1 MEWKVPLVSLS
12 FPLYVYVKKKARR
25 REKVAGN
32 LFLGGS
38 WGVNDTCF
46 TNKLESAEGRT
57 EIGNPALLWD
67 PSQFSFFYC
76 FIRSTDIFDY
86 TYIDAFGK
94 GKQLT
99 VKECEYLI
107 GHHVTEEFYGVVT
120 SKEVLQ
126 RMVGNL
132 LNLGKRW
139 VEDHLACKACGE
151 KGPEYTVCISS
162 TASSQYLSE
171 CFKKVSVTQGILKIL
186 YVTLHCLFAF
196 NHLQQHCV
204 ETIFSKTSSPQENG

>member
-1 MEWKVPLVSLS
+1 MLYHETHHHNLGFVLFTIS
-12 FPLYVYVKKKARR
+12 FLC
-25 REKVAGN
+25 
-32 LFLGGS
+32 
-38 WGVNDTCF
+38 W
-46 TNKLESAEGRT
+46 
-57 EIGNPALLWD
+57 
-67 PSQFSFFYC
+67 

-139 VEDHLACKACGE
+139 VEDHLACKE
-151 KGPEYTVCISS
+151 SVCVFD
-162 TASSQYLSE
+162 TEWAL
-171 CFKKVSVTQGILKIL
+171 
-186 YVTLHCLFAF
+186 
-196 NHLQQHCV
+196 
-204 ETIFSKTSSPQENG
+204 

>member
-1 MEWKVPLVSLS
+1 MPPGFLKIILEVLKGEQKEVI
-12 FPLYVYVKKKARR
+12 LYTMRPIITTWC
-25 REKVAGN
+25 
-32 LFLGGS
+32 L
-38 WGVNDTCF
+38 T
-46 TNKLESAEGRT
+46 
-57 EIGNPALLWD
+57 
-67 PSQFSFFYC
+67 
-76 FIRSTDIFDY
+76 RSTDIFDY

-139 VEDHLACKACGE
+139 VVTEPCGLWGRGAHGGLAACPVLACHCAWVSALKWHQSHQAVLKTLGV
-151 KGPEYTVCISS
+151 T
-162 TASSQYLSE
+162 SQ
-171 CFKKVSVTQGILKIL
+171 
-186 YVTLHCLFAF
+186 CLVAF

-204 ETIFSKTSSPQENG
+204 EARIFIEAIFIQGNGQMFVFSCV

>member
-1 MEWKVPLVSLS
+1 MV
-12 FPLYVYVKKKARR
+12 LYC
-25 REKVAGN
+25 ETPCHSVAP
-32 LFLGGS
+32 
-38 WGVNDTCF
+38 
-46 TNKLESAEGRT
+46 R
-57 EIGNPALLWD
+57 
-67 PSQFSFFYC
+67 C

-132 LNLGKRW
+132 LNLGKR
-139 VEDHLACKACGE
+139 
-151 KGPEYTVCISS
+151 
-162 TASSQYLSE
+162 
-171 CFKKVSVTQGILKIL
+171 
-186 YVTLHCLFAF
+186 
-196 NHLQQHCV
+196 
-204 ETIFSKTSSPQENG
+204 